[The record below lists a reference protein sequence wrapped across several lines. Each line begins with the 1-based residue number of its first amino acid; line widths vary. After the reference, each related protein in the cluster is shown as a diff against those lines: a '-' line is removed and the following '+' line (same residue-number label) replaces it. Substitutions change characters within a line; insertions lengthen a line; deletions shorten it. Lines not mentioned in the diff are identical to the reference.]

1 MNDNV
6 RTSVIVNLIRTIT
19 ITLVSFISFPF
30 AAKAL
35 GDIGMGEYTFAN
47 TFVYY
52 FLIIAKLGIPSI
64 AIRECT
70 KVRDDKAKLSAKVQ
84 EYFLLQ
90 LITTLISFG
99 FMLVL
104 MYTVK
109 GPLTEQRIQSLIF
122 LLSLNFLVGA
132 FSFEW
137 LYIALEKHFYI
148 AFRSIITLTLTSILI
163 IIFVKSDRQIYLYA
177 LFTISTTIITSII
190 NMTQLKRH
198 GISLKPTTRFHLFAS
213 IKPLLAVFAITV
225 LVTMYNQAD
234 VLILGFLDPTKADV
248 GSYSVGIKGIEIV
261 ITIITSLSAVFIPRA
276 THYYQVE
283 NKVFFK
289 NLTRYSINI
298 CLFIAIPAAI
308 TMIILSKQ
316 ITRFIAVDDNGYWT
330 VESLQNAAWAIIIL
344 ASMVLTYSVSDIIY
358 SQVLLPMKKEIIYL
372 ITMIFGVFLNLGL
385 SLVFALFVFVDSP
398 MIGVAL
404 ATIISDVLVLVI
416 MVIATR
422 KYTFEALF
430 NRNTAKL
437 LLAGG
442 MVALTTYGILPL
454 FESETALNQII
465 YVLII
470 DAIVYVSV
478 LLLSKEKLVSS
489 FLPSHTQ
496 AQENI

>member
-1 MNDNV
+1 M
-6 RTSVIVNLIRTIT
+6 
-19 ITLVSFISFPF
+19 
-30 AAKAL
+30 
-35 GDIGMGEYTFAN
+35 
-47 TFVYY
+47 
-52 FLIIAKLGIPSI
+52 
-64 AIRECT
+64 
-70 KVRDDKAKLSAKVQ
+70 
-84 EYFLLQ
+84 
-90 LITTLISFG
+90 
-99 FMLVL
+99 
-104 MYTVK
+104 
-109 GPLTEQRIQSLIF
+109 
-122 LLSLNFLVGA
+122 
-132 FSFEW
+132 
-137 LYIALEKHFYI
+137 
-148 AFRSIITLTLTSILI
+148 
-163 IIFVKSDRQIYLYA
+163 
-177 LFTISTTIITSII
+177 ITSII

-316 ITRFIAVDDNGYWT
+316 ITQFIAVDDNGYWT

-454 FESETALNQII
+454 FASETALNQII
-465 YVLII
+465 YILII

-489 FLPSHTQ
+489 FLPNHTQ

>member
-6 RTSVIVNLIRTIT
+6 RTHVIVNLIRTIT

-52 FLIIAKLGIPSI
+52 FLIIAKLGIPSV

-70 KVRDDKAKLSAKVQ
+70 KVRDDKEQLSIKTQ
-84 EYFLLQ
+84 QFFLLQ
-90 LITTLISFG
+90 LITTLLSFG
-99 FMLVL
+99 FMIGLMFLVG
-104 MYTVK
+104 
-109 GPLTEQRIQSLIF
+109 GPFSEQRIQSLIF

-163 IIFVKSDRQIYLYA
+163 IIFIKSDRQIYLYA
-177 LFTISTTIITSII
+177 LLTISTTIITSLI
-190 NMTQLKRH
+190 NMTQLKRF
-198 GISLKPTTRFHLFAS
+198 GISLKPLTSFPLFKTV
-213 IKPLLAVFAITV
+213 KPLLAVFAITIM
-225 LVTMYNQAD
+225 VTMYNQTDA
-234 VLILGFLDPTKADV
+234 LILGFLDPSKADV

-289 NLTRYSINI
+289 NLTRYSMNI
-298 CLFIAIPAAI
+298 CLFIAVPAVI
-308 TMIILSKQ
+308 TMIMLSPQ
-316 ITRFIAVDDNGYWT
+316 ITAFIALDDNGYWD
-330 VESLQNAAWAIIIL
+330 VASLQNATWAIVIL
-344 ASMVLTYSVSDIIY
+344 ASMALTYSISDIIY
-358 SQVLLPMKKEIIYL
+358 SQVLLPMKKEKIYL
-372 ITMIFGVFLNLGL
+372 YTMIFGVIFNL
-385 SLVFALFVFVDSP
+385 SLSLLFAFFVFSHNP

-404 ATIISDVLVLVI
+404 ATIIADVLVMI
-416 MVIATR
+416 MMLIVTR
-422 KYTFEALF
+422 KYTFQAVL
-430 NRNTAKL
+430 NWNSLKL
-437 LLAGG
+437 LLAGVL
-442 MVALTTYGILPL
+442 VAITTYFVLPL
-454 FESETALNQII
+454 FANEPSLNQII

-470 DAIVYVSV
+470 DAMVYVSV
-478 LLLSKEKLVSS
+478 LLLSKENLVSS
-489 FLPSHTQ
+489 FLPSHQT
-496 AQENI
+496 AQE